1 MAINLPKKYS
11 RKTIIL
17 LDKNESV
24 NLVMTPGATEV
35 SIPDAEIIDKS
46 NQPVTKQSVL
56 DIFNTQVLDRINLL
70 PKYSRDYFFV
80 DTGGMFDPRDE
91 NIHRNLVS
99 MLGNAYLNNDY
110 GFMCMHDYVK
120 LSDFRDQEGEI
131 TYDDLANTFSNVMKS
146 LSRLSRLLITVK
158 RGNKDFYKETR
169 LAISPNFGIPSSYA
183 VNYAEV
189 RNEIIDSGRFNGIC
203 YKWYNQIVSNAML
216 NTMSYTYKLPDPP
229 LPSNG
234 GVKFLRKEAYFESV
248 DLGHGGRTGQNSVS
262 YGAIFGEG
270 DTTAYFEI
278 PKVTRNLKGVKI
290 HIQTS
295 ARLSDSGRYGLT
307 VYNRNSGVILGH
319 VPWSPG
325 TGIRTFYFNNPI
337 SLSRDKSYDN
347 LILMLNTKVTGDRG
361 DAMGMIATI
370 NELIFDDDV
379 HTSPI
384 LLYPKV
390 DISKMNSELEGP
402 IFDTDSNNEIL
413 IITYKYIVKDWHFK
427 PSVIRTLFNN
437 SHDDDHIFVERIEQ
451 WRDGTRINTSLNP
464 TFNERVS
471 NHNTIYSNSRF
482 NGNRHNTLIT
492 MKHDVSNL
500 DIRNGDE
507 LRFVYGYYN
516 RLYTPSPLGGKRY
529 PSSKKKSV
537 LNLEAF
543 KRSSLSLEIVDILNK
558 QELIGH

>member
-1 MAINLPKKYS
+1 MAINLPRKYS
-11 RKTIIL
+11 RKTL
-17 LDKNESV
+17 LLLEKNEGV

-35 SIPDAEIIDKS
+35 SIPDAEVIDKS

-56 DIFNTQVLDRINLL
+56 DIFNKQVLDRINLL

-99 MLGNAYLNNDY
+99 MLGNAYVNNDY

-131 TYDDLANTFSNVMKS
+131 TYDDLANTFSNVMKH
-146 LSRLSRLLITVK
+146 LSRLFTVSITVK
-158 RGNKDFYKETR
+158 KGNKDFYKETR

-189 RNEIIDSGRFNGIC
+189 RNEIINSRRFNGIC
-203 YKWYNQIVSNAML
+203 YKWYNQIISIAVRNAL
-216 NTMSYTYKLPDPP
+216 SYTYKLPDPP

-234 GVKFLRKEAYFESV
+234 GVRFFKKEAYFESV
-248 DLGHGGRTGQNSVS
+248 DLGHNGRTGQNSVS
-262 YGAIFGEG
+262 YNVIFGEG
-270 DTTAYFEI
+270 NTRAYFDI
-278 PKVTRNLKGVKI
+278 PRVTRNLRGVSLNI
-290 HIQTS
+290 STNQ
-295 ARLSDSGRYGLT
+295 RLSDSGRYGIT
-307 VYNRNSGVILGH
+307 VYHKHSNVILGH
-319 VPWSPG
+319 IPWSPG
-325 TGIRTFYFNNPI
+325 IGNRTFNFERPI
-337 SLSRDKSYDN
+337 ALSESSYDDLV
-347 LILMLNTKVTGDRG
+347 LILNTKVTGDRG
-361 DAMGMIATI
+361 DAMGMVATI
-370 NELIFDDDV
+370 NDLVFDDDV
-379 HTSPI
+379 RIDPI
-384 LLYPKV
+384 LLNPKV
-390 DISKMNSELEGP
+390 DIGRMKSELEGP

-437 SHDDDHIFVERIEQ
+437 SHDNDHIFVERIEQ
-451 WRDGTRINTSLNP
+451 WRDGARINTSLNP
-464 TFNERVS
+464 TFNERVT
-471 NHNTIYSNSRF
+471 NHNTIYSNSKF

-492 MKHDVSNL
+492 MYHDVSNL

-516 RLYTPSPLGGKRY
+516 RLYTPSPWGDERY

-537 LNLEAF
+537 LNLETF
-543 KRSSLSLEIVDILNK
+543 QRSNLSLVIDDILNK
-558 QELIGH
+558 EELIG

>member
-1 MAINLPKKYS
+1 MKMAISLPKKYS
-11 RKTIIL
+11 GKTLIL

-35 SIPDAEIIDKS
+35 EIPDEEIIDKS
-46 NQPVTKQSVL
+46 NQLVTKQSVL
-56 DIFNTQVLDRINLL
+56 DIFNKQVLDRINLL

-80 DTGGMFDPRDE
+80 DTGGMFDPHDE

-99 MLGNAYLNNDY
+99 MLGNAYVNNDY

-189 RNEIIDSGRFNGIC
+189 RNEIIDSGRFNDIC

-234 GVKFLRKEAYFESV
+234 GVRLFKKEAYFESV
-248 DLGHGGRTGQNSVS
+248 NLDGDGRWGKNSVS

-270 DTTAYFEI
+270 ETTAFFDV
-278 PKVTRNLKGVKI
+278 PKVTRNLKGI
-290 HIQTS
+290 SLNITTS
-295 ARLSDSGRYGLT
+295 ARLSNDGRYGIT
-307 VYNRNSGVILGH
+307 VYHKFSNVILGH
-319 VPWSPG
+319 INWTHG
-325 TGIRTFYFNNPI
+325 TGNRTFYFERPI
-337 SLSRDKSYDN
+337 TLSESSYDD
-347 LILMLNTKVTGDRG
+347 LVFMLNTKVTGDRG

-390 DISKMNSELEGP
+390 DISKMNSELIGP
-402 IFDTDSNNEIL
+402 IFDSTGSFL
-413 IITYKYIVKDWHFK
+413 KITYKYTLNGCYTKPAMIRSTFSQSNQNQHHF
-427 PSVIRTLFNN
+427 I
-437 SHDDDHIFVERIEQ
+437 ERVEQ
-451 WRDGTRINTSLNP
+451 WRDGARIGISQNP
-464 TFNERVS
+464 TYTENIINRRVLFS
-471 NHNTIYSNSRF
+471 ASRF

-492 MKHDVSNL
+492 MRHDVSNL

-507 LRFVYGYYN
+507 LRFIYGYAY
-516 RLYTPSPLGGKRY
+516 RLPSWLHVERGNAIGDLDTFNHERLQLWID
-529 PSSKKKSV
+529 SV
-537 LNLEAF
+537 LC
-543 KRSSLSLEIVDILNK
+543 K
-558 QELIGH
+558 QELIG

>member
-1 MAINLPKKYS
+1 MTISLPKKYS
-11 RKTIIL
+11 GKTLIL

-35 SIPDAEIIDKS
+35 EIPDTEIIDKT
-46 NQPVTKQSVL
+46 NQLVTKQSVL
-56 DIFNTQVLDRINLL
+56 DIFNKQVLDRINLL

-80 DTGGMFDPRDE
+80 DTGGMFDPHDE

-99 MLGNAYLNNDY
+99 MLGNAYVNNDY

-234 GVKFLRKEAYFESV
+234 GVRLFKKEAYFESV

-278 PKVTRNLKGVKI
+278 PKVTRNLKGVRI
-290 HIQTS
+290 NISTS
-295 ARLSDSGRYGLT
+295 ARLSDSGRYGIT
-307 VYNRNSGVILGH
+307 VYHKFSNVILGH
-319 VPWSPG
+319 INWTPG
-325 TGIRTFYFNNPI
+325 TGNRTFYFERPI
-337 SLSRDKSYDN
+337 TSSESSYDD
-347 LILMLNTKVTGDRG
+347 LVLMLNTKVTGDRG
-361 DAMGMIATI
+361 DAMGMVATI

-402 IFDTDSNNEIL
+402 IFDTGFNKEFLN
-413 IITYKYIVKDWHFK
+413 ITYKYIVRDWHFK

-437 SHDDDHIFVERIEQ
+437 SHDNNHLFVERIEQ
-451 WRDGTRINTSLNP
+451 WRDGARINTSLNP
-464 TFNERVS
+464 T
-471 NHNTIYSNSRF
+471 YSEKITNDDSVRWNSKF

-492 MKHDVSNL
+492 MYHDVSNL
-500 DIRNGDE
+500 DVRNGDE
-507 LRFVYGYYN
+507 LRFVYGYFNDSYN
-516 RLYTPSPLGGKRY
+516 TVGWHGGRNF
-529 PSSKKKSV
+529 SKKVSI
-537 LNLEAF
+537 LNLETF
-543 KRSSLSLEIVDILNK
+543 QRSNLSLVIDDVLNK
-558 QELIGH
+558 QELIG